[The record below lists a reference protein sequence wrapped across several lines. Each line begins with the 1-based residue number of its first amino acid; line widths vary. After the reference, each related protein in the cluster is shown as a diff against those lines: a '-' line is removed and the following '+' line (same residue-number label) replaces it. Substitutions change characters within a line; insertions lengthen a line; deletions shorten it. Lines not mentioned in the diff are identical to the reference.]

1 MIESPHQTHHTMLR
15 SNLPAI
21 CILFLLSAV
30 GIYRYLT
37 PSDTP
42 IFWGGF
48 ITMLVFYALVFVM
61 GSYVAQRRTGQNS
74 EEEVMLAGRSL
85 PLWVAIFTM
94 SATWVGGG
102 YINGAAEMTYNSGL
116 IWVQAPWGYALS
128 LIVGGLFFAK
138 KMRRHQFRTM
148 LDPLEQRYGKRTA
161 ALFFLPALTGEL
173 FWTAAIL
180 SALGSTFGVVLGLDF
195 QSSIVISAIIAI
207 AYTALGGLWA
217 VALTDVVQMILLLV
231 GLLLTLPYAL
241 EFVGGWEVAW
251 AAYTQKFGAAAS
263 FFPSKEVLGSYY
275 WNWWDYALLLIFGGI
290 PWQVYFQRVLSAK
303 NEQTAQNLSILA
315 GGICLLAAIPPVVIG
330 VVGSAVDWTAVAGDT
345 PANSLEILPYVMRY
359 TTPGWVATI
368 GLGAVA
374 AAVMSSADSSILS
387 SASMASWNVYRP
399 LVHPDVTTEAL
410 AKTIKRCIWIVG
422 IAALLIALQVKSI
435 YALWFLCSDFVYCLL
450 FPALVT
456 ALFYRHAN
464 AYGALAGLL
473 VAAFLRFGGGDA
485 TLGLPTFLPYP
496 ILDAA
501 KELENGQR
509 IAVLFP
515 FRTFAMIIGL
525 LTNILVGR
533 LTQVWMP
540 SKALKVV
547 DNFTK

>member
-1 MIESPHQTHHTMLR
+1 MIASMLR

-21 CILFLLSAV
+21 CILLLLLLV
-30 GIYRYLT
+30 GAYRYIVPT
-37 PSDTP
+37 DTP
-42 IFWGGF
+42 VFWGGF
-48 ITMLVFYALVFVM
+48 IAMLVFYALVFIM
-61 GSYVAQRRTGQNS
+61 GSYVAQRRAGNNS
-74 EEEVMLAGRSL
+74 EEEVMLAGRAL

-102 YINGAAEMTYNSGL
+102 YINGAAEATYNSGL
-116 IWVQAPWGYALS
+116 VWVQAPWGYALS
-128 LIVGGLFFAK
+128 LIIGGLFFAK

-195 QSSIVISAIIAI
+195 QSSIVVSALVAI

-217 VALTDVVQMILLLV
+217 VALTDVVQMILLV
-231 GLLLTLPYAL
+231 IGLLLTLPFAL
-241 EFVGGWEVAW
+241 ESVGGWELAW
-251 AAYTQKFGAAAS
+251 AAYAEKFGAAAS
-263 FFPSKEVLGSYY
+263 FLPSEAALGSYY
-275 WNWWDYALLLIFGGI
+275 WNWWDYALLLVFGGI

-303 NEQTAQNLSILA
+303 DEQTAQNLSILA
-315 GGICLLAAIPPVVIG
+315 GGVCLLAAIPPVVVG
-330 VVGSAVDWTAVAGDT
+330 VVGSAADWTAIAGST
-345 PANSLEILPYVMRY
+345 PSNSLEILPYVMRY
-359 TTPGWVATI
+359 TTPSWVATI

-399 LVHPDVTTEAL
+399 LIRPNVTADAL
-410 AKTIKRCIWIVG
+410 GKVIKRCIWVVG

-456 ALFYRHAN
+456 ALFYKHAN
-464 AYGALAGLL
+464 TYGALAGLL
-473 VAAFLRFGGGDA
+473 VAAVLRFGGGDA
-485 TLGLPTFLPYP
+485 TLGLPAFLPYP
-496 ILDAA
+496 ILDATE
-501 KELENGQR
+501 ELVNGQR
-509 IAVLFP
+509 VAILFP
-515 FRTFAMIIGL
+515 FRTFAMAMGL
-525 LTNILVGR
+525 ITNLLVGR
-533 LTQVWMP
+533 LTQAWAP
-540 SKALKVV
+540 SASLQIVGQS
-547 DNFTK
+547 TE

>member
-1 MIESPHQTHHTMLR
+1 MLR

>member
-1 MIESPHQTHHTMLR
+1 MLR

-21 CILFLLSAV
+21 FILCLLLAV
-30 GIYRYLT
+30 GAYRYFT

-48 ITMLVFYALVFVM
+48 IAMLVFYALVFVM
-61 GSYVAQRRTGQNS
+61 GSYVAQRRAGNDS
-74 EEEVMLAGRSL
+74 EEEVMLAGRAL

-102 YINGAAEMTYNSGL
+102 YINGAAEATYNSGL
-116 IWVQAPWGYALS
+116 VWVQAPWGYALS

-148 LDPLEQRYGKRTA
+148 LDPLEQRYGKSTA

-195 QSSIVISAIIAI
+195 QSSIVISAIVAI

-231 GLLLTLPYAL
+231 GLLLTLPYAV

-251 AAYTQKFGAAAS
+251 AAYAEKFGAAAS
-263 FFPSKEVLGSYY
+263 FLPSEAALGSYY
-275 WNWWDYALLLIFGGI
+275 WNWWDYALLLVFGGI

-303 NEQTAQNLSILA
+303 DEQTAQNLSILA
-315 GGICLLAAIPPVVIG
+315 GGVCLLAAIPPVVVG
-330 VVGSAVDWTAVAGDT
+330 VVGSAADWTAVAGSA
-345 PANSLEILPYVMRY
+345 PSNSLEILPYVMRY

-399 LVHPDVTTEAL
+399 LVRPEVTAKDL
-410 AKTIKRCIWIVG
+410 AKVIKRCIWIVG

-456 ALFYRHAN
+456 ALFYKDAN
-464 AYGALAGLL
+464 KYGALAGLL

-485 TLGLPTFLPYP
+485 TLGLPAFLPYP

-501 KELENGQR
+501 EELSNGER
-509 IAVLFP
+509 IAILFP
-515 FRTFAMIIGL
+515 FRTFAMVMGL
-525 LTNILVGR
+525 ITNLIVAR
-533 LTQVWMP
+533 LTQAWAP
-540 SKALKVV
+540 SSELQIVG
-547 DNFTK
+547 TPTE

>member
-1 MIESPHQTHHTMLR
+1 MLR

-21 CILFLLSAV
+21 CIFLLLLAV
-30 GIYRYLT
+30 GAFRYFT
-37 PSDTP
+37 PSDVP

-48 ITMLVFYALVFVM
+48 IAMLVFYALVFVM
-61 GSYVAQRRTGQNS
+61 GSYVAQRRAGQES

-102 YINGAAEMTYNSGL
+102 YINGAAEATYNSGL
-116 IWVQAPWGYALS
+116 VWVQAPWGYALS

-195 QSSIVISAIIAI
+195 QSSIVISAIVAI

-217 VALTDVVQMILLLV
+217 VALTDVVQMILLLI

-241 EFVGGWEVAW
+241 DFVGGWDVAW
-251 AAYTQKFGAAAS
+251 AAYTKKFGAAAS
-263 FFPSKEVLGSYY
+263 FLPSGEALGSFY
-275 WNWWDYALLLIFGGI
+275 WNWWDYALMLIFGGI

-315 GGICLLAAIPPVVIG
+315 GVICLLAAIPPVVIG
-330 VVGSAVDWTAVAGDT
+330 VVGSAADWTAVAGSA

-399 LVHPDVTTEAL
+399 LVHPDVTTKTL
-410 AKTIKRCIWIVG
+410 AKVIKRCIWIVG

-450 FPALVT
+450 FPALAT
-456 ALFYRHAN
+456 ALFYKRAN
-464 AYGALAGLL
+464 AYGALAGLF
-473 VAAFLRFGGGDA
+473 VAAFLRFGGGDV
-485 TLGLPTFLPYP
+485 TLGLPAFLPYP

-501 KELENGQR
+501 EELENGQR
-509 IAVLFP
+509 IAILFP
-515 FRTFAMIIGL
+515 FRTFAMTMGL
-525 LTNILVGR
+525 VTNILVGQF
-533 LTQVWMP
+533 TQTWAP
-540 SKALKVV
+540 SIALKVV
-547 DNFTK
+547 GNSTK